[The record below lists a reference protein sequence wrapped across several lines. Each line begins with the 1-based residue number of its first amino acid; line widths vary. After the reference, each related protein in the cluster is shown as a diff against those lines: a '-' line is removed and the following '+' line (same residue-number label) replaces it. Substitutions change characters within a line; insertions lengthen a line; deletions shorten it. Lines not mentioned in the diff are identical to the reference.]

1 MVTGAHFSYMIKRVY
16 EDRVLIP
23 IHPSYPQST
32 LLVFTEEVWR
42 PRKKA
47 TNIKILLFVQY
58 LGISLRAIYIIV
70 TTTPRSTIIKLTNC
84 NDSQRMV
91 VRPTAL
97 ATTGNLLEMQ
107 IWGPTLDLV
116 NQKLW

>member
-42 PRKKA
+42 LRKKA
-47 TNIKILLFVQY
+47 TNIKIFLFVQY
-58 LGISLRAIYIIV
+58 LGIYLRE
-70 TTTPRSTIIKLTNC
+70 S
-84 NDSQRMV
+84 
-91 VRPTAL
+91 
-97 ATTGNLLEMQ
+97 NLY
-107 IWGPTLDLV
+107 
-116 NQKLW
+116 NSYNHSKKYNY